1 MQIFS
6 AIRAFHFSMLSQL
19 PFIFTL
25 LAYSYIEKREA
36 IAFSMQISIP
46 VESVFHQLIGLDN
59 TDVHL

>member
-25 LAYSYIEKREA
+25 LAYSYIVKEKQYPS
-36 IAFSMQISIP
+36 SMQISIP
-46 VESVFHQLIGLDN
+46 DGPVLHLLIGLYN
-59 TDVHL
+59 KDVHL